1 MKKPSLLKIA
11 LIYVSLL
18 ISTSVNSATY
28 DVSGTFISRN
38 PPGDQVGV
46 TDNTVSGIYD
56 DTTGS
61 LNLETFQPHF
71 GLLWAAEGQIYG
83 EGNWLFETC
92 PADGSTHCTAPAPLS
107 MTVDENQWGGHFL
120 IDWGSVGINM
130 DSVNVWDVST
140 DLSGT
145 IHLASTDP
153 DGDGI
158 LGTPMV
164 DGALIGYSWSFDL
177 TLAPQVVPV
186 PPAVWLFGSGLLG
199 LIGISRRKNA
209 D

>member
-1 MKKPSLLKIA
+1 MA
-11 LIYVSLL
+11 
-18 ISTSVNSATY
+18 
-28 DVSGTFISRN
+28 
-38 PPGDQVGV
+38 
-46 TDNTVSGIYD
+46 
-56 DTTGS
+56 
-61 LNLETFQPHF
+61 
-71 GLLWAAEGQIYG
+71 
-83 EGNWLFETC
+83 
-92 PADGSTHCTAPAPLS
+92 
-107 MTVDENQWGGHFL
+107 VDENQWGGHFL

-158 LGTPMV
+158 LGTAMV

-177 TLAPQVVPV
+177 TLAPQAVPV

-199 LIGISRRKNA
+199 LTGIARRKKIS
-209 D
+209 